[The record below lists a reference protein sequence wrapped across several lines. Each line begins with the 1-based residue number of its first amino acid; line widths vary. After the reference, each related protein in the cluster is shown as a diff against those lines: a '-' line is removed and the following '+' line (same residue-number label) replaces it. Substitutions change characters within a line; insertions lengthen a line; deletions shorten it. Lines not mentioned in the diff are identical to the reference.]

1 MTNHENIIVSAI
13 RYALPRR
20 TCIVDPIINY
30 IKTYLKAQK
39 GACSLFNLFLTV
51 AIDDI
56 ENCKEFGSLNTK
68 KEWKTLLVD
77 LKKVQKELSGHK
89 AGPDDILVIEVKKI
103 THVVEDITK
112 EQVRKYLSNDRKKEV

>member
-1 MTNHENIIVSAI
+1 MALYFRLNKQIV
-13 RYALPRR
+13 PE
-20 TCIVDPIINY
+20 TH
-30 IKTYLKAQK
+30 
-39 GACSLFNLFLTV
+39 
-51 AIDDI
+51 
-56 ENCKEFGSLNTK
+56 
-68 KEWKTLLVD
+68 